1 MAWSVLGD
9 THVTLH
15 DIVHFDVFLINHHIC
30 LARCFY
36 GRQGS
41 FFLGFLIQGFSD
53 LSFSLF
59 LSGFK
64 FSEFFRIHVC
74 VWVYYDPGV
83 FMSHIPYP
91 LIYFKIILS

>member
-1 MAWSVLGD
+1 MVVRDL
-9 THVTLH
+9 
-15 DIVHFDVFLINHHIC
+15 
-30 LARCFY
+30 
-36 GRQGS
+36 
-41 FFLGFLIQGFSD
+41 FFCGFLIQGFSD

-91 LIYFKIILS
+91 LIHPIIHPIIFFLSLLNRFPVESGIC

>member
-41 FFLGFLIQGFSD
+41 FFFGFLNPRIFG
-53 LSFSLF
+53 SFILVVP
-59 LSGFK
+59 
-64 FSEFFRIHVC
+64 FRVQ
-74 VWVYYDPGV
+74 V
-83 FMSHIPYP
+83 
-91 LIYFKIILS
+91 